1 MYKFEFILWLNF
13 YDPVI
18 LGRKKNCRL
27 KEGKRTSFLLRY
39 SRILYGVYISS
50 SSFTYTRRLS
60 HIFLM
65 FHISSHTHTHK
76 WALHKLH
83 AEIWIILITQRIETN
98 IKDFFSI
105 VRCLAVLQVKN
116 VSRGIKNILKI
127 HRLLM
132 SFAHHTKSFFYS
144 CLLWSAYYFNDSSCC

>member
-76 WALHKLH
+76 WAIHKLH

-98 IKDFFSI
+98 IKDFF
-105 VRCLAVLQVKN
+105 
-116 VSRGIKNILKI
+116 
-127 HRLLM
+127 
-132 SFAHHTKSFFYS
+132 F
-144 CLLWSAYYFNDSSCC
+144 LLWGSWRFYKWKMCRAELRIFCKSIDEFIILSLRFASRNN